1 MGSRLP
7 KTSARERPAELA
19 VLLREPFLLL
29 TDRLYER
36 FAARGHDD
44 FGVAHGAVFQ
54 FVDDDGTH
62 VAELARRAQMTKQ
75 SMAALVA
82 HLERSGYVER
92 VPDPADRRAQLVRV
106 TARGRE
112 VYAVAREFTAEV
124 DEELG
129 KALGA
134 ARLRQLRELL
144 GDLQAALLRG

>member
-1 MGSRLP
+1 MSSHLP
-7 KTSARERPAELA
+7 ATSARARPEQLA

-36 FAARGHDD
+36 FAERGFDD

-62 VAELARRAQMTKQ
+62 VSELARRAHMTKQ

-82 HLERSGYVER
+82 HLERAGYVAR
-92 VPDPADRRAQLVRV
+92 VPDPADRRAQRVQV

-112 VYAVAREFTAEV
+112 VFAVARAFAAEV
-124 DEELG
+124 DAALEG
-129 KALGA
+129 ALGA

-144 GDLQAALLRG
+144 AALQAALAA